1 MDLPRLRRIRQGAV
15 MSQEELAERSGVARD
30 TISKLE
36 TGRRGAYPSTIRKLA
51 AGLEVRP
58 QMLMGGVEYLD
69 EPPEE
74 ESSEKKPSKETERAK
89 RIGFS
94 SGSLRK
100 PWPQASS
107 IKECWCFS
115 EITSPGTQWCCAF
128 GLRVKSSTLLMAVI
142 CCLKPF
148 QAGTAARAC
157 SPAATWA
164 TSSHCAPASAVRSIV
179 PSPKPAYSVPGV

>member
-69 EPPEE
+69 EP
-74 ESSEKKPSKETERAK
+74 SEGEPTDKKPVEKPEGDK
-89 RIGFS
+89 RIGF
-94 SGSLRK
+94 
-100 PWPQASS
+100 
-107 IKECWCFS
+107 
-115 EITSPGTQWCCAF
+115 
-128 GLRVKSSTLLMAVI
+128 
-142 CCLKPF
+142 
-148 QAGTAARAC
+148 
-157 SPAATWA
+157 
-164 TSSHCAPASAVRSIV
+164 
-179 PSPKPAYSVPGV
+179 